1 LLEEMRFPDSL
12 GLLYSAF
19 TYHAGFKVNSG
30 EYKLMGLAPF
40 GVPRYVD
47 RIHSNLLKLNVD
59 GSFQLDQRYFDYR
72 GGLRMTN
79 TRFDRLFDGPPRKPE
94 SPLSQR
100 EMDLAC
106 SVQQVSEEIVLRM
119 ARHAHR
125 RTGLDNLCMAGGVAL
140 NAVANGRLVRSGPFD
155 NVWVQPASGDAGGAL
170 GAAYVAAHKYFGR
183 PRSPRL
189 GTDSMRGA
197 FLGPRFNTDEI
208 RRELHSAGANYE
220 EVEHSGPED
229 RAAEL
234 IADGKIVGWFQ
245 GRMEFGPR
253 ALGARS
259 ILADARDPDMQSRLN
274 QKIKFRE
281 GFRPFA
287 PSVLGERAEE
297 YFELRGPSPYMTI
310 VAPVK
315 ESKRV
320 PARSSDKTGLDR
332 VTEVRSQIPA
342 VTHLDYSAR
351 IQTVARDQNP
361 AFHRLLSAFDER
373 TGCPVVVNTSFN
385 VRGEP
390 IVCTPRDGLACF
402 SRTAIDA
409 LMIGPFMV
417 SRGMQMEASLAPAA
431 TAEIV
436 LD

>member
-1 LLEEMRFPDSL
+1 
-12 GLLYSAF
+12 
-19 TYHAGFKVNSG
+19 
-30 EYKLMGLAPF
+30 
-40 GVPRYVD
+40 
-47 RIHSNLLKLNVD
+47 
-59 GSFQLDQRYFDYR
+59 
-72 GGLRMTN
+72 
-79 TRFDRLFDGPPRKPE
+79 
-94 SPLSQR
+94 
-100 EMDLAC
+100 
-106 SVQQVSEEIVLRM
+106 
-119 ARHAHR
+119 
-125 RTGLDNLCMAGGVAL
+125 
-140 NAVANGRLVRSGPFD
+140 
-155 NVWVQPASGDAGGAL
+155 
-170 GAAYVAAHKYFGR
+170 
-183 PRSPRL
+183 
-189 GTDSMRGA
+189 
-197 FLGPRFNTDEI
+197 
-208 RRELHSAGANYE
+208 
-220 EVEHSGPED
+220 
-229 RAAEL
+229 L